1 MQNIDPVLLVQPVIF
16 IAISAGLIV
25 YWRLRRRFAAI
36 VLLFSFI
43 AYAGAITL
51 KEVVQVYTYGDVT
64 AAFGSVS
71 WQTGLYLGAQTSV
84 FEVGLAYLVAR
95 YAVSRR
101 QMGGADAE
109 AYGISLAFWENG
121 VLLGAL
127 TLVNLAVTYLL
138 IADGLIPAS
147 VYQTLVSSN
156 PSLFYTPQQLAVP
169 LALGVLE
176 RVSSLLSHLAWGYL
190 CVLAAY
196 LHRRVYVLIALPMG
210 LLDVLVPFAQ
220 DLPLWEFEG
229 LLFVISLGSFLVA
242 WKVTE
247 KDRRSGYAL
256 GPPKN

>member
-36 VLLFSFI
+36 VLLFSFV
-43 AYAGAITL
+43 AYAGAIAL
-51 KEVVQVYTYGDVT
+51 KELVQVYTYGDVT
-64 AAFGSVS
+64 AVFGSVS

-95 YAVSRR
+95 YAVSGRA
-101 QMGGADAE
+101 MEGADGE

-121 VLLGAL
+121 ILLGAL
-127 TLVNLAVTYLL
+127 ALVNLATTYLL
-138 IADGLIPAS
+138 IADGLMPAS
-147 VYQTLVSSN
+147 VYQTLASSN
-156 PSLFYTPQQLAVP
+156 PSLFDAPRQLAIP

-176 RVSSLLSHLAWGYL
+176 RVSSLLSHFAWGYL

-196 LHRRVYVLIALPMG
+196 MHRRVYFLIALPMG
-210 LLDVLVPFAQ
+210 LLDALVPFAREF
-220 DLPLWEFEG
+220 PLWEFEG
-229 LLFVISLGSFLVA
+229 LLFLISLGSFLVA

-247 KDRRSGYAL
+247 KDRRSGYGR